1 MDTST
6 VPLPPPPIN
15 PSSHLTTIAQQQTPD
30 STTTT
35 TNPTMS
41 LPEIPNFAEEAEVEN
56 QEFFDQVDSTI
67 KTIIKEQV
75 KAQVSKIMPR
85 IEKYVTESLGA
96 DVLVRHSKNLYNAL
110 VEAYNLD
117 KDIIT
122 SYGDVVTLKRAYVI
136 NRLKIDNLAQ
146 EILVRRT
153 FNMLKGTCKS
163 FAEHEYHFKECYK
176 VVNDK
181 LDWNNP
187 EGHTYPFDLSKTLP
201 LIEDRGRQVVP
212 ADYFINNDLGD
223 YIQRDDNVLHKFKEG
238 DFPRLNMCDIE
249 DMLLLLV
256 QKKLSNLDIDD
267 RLMRSDKLYKFY
279 DETLSS
285 VRTVLHDIASSLEMN
300 YLPKKHWSN
309 LENQRSRIMI
319 KAIDKLLFERRLMRD
334 LEKFVGGREY
344 GIDLGLLERII

>member
-1 MDTST
+1 
-6 VPLPPPPIN
+6 
-15 PSSHLTTIAQQQTPD
+15 
-30 STTTT
+30 
-35 TNPTMS
+35 
-41 LPEIPNFAEEAEVEN
+41 
-56 QEFFDQVDSTI
+56 
-67 KTIIKEQV
+67 
-75 KAQVSKIMPR
+75 
-85 IEKYVTESLGA
+85 
-96 DVLVRHSKNLYNAL
+96 
-110 VEAYNLD
+110 
-117 KDIIT
+117 
-122 SYGDVVTLKRAYVI
+122 
-136 NRLKIDNLAQ
+136 NLAQ

-163 FAEHEYHFKECYK
+163 FAEHEYHFEECYK

-187 EGHTYPFDLSKTLP
+187 EGHTYPFNLSKTLP

-267 RLMRSDKLYKFY
+267 RYDLGVALQMFTKRIVVLHCVEDLQLGVESYQKKLNITRPETFRSDNPNMIPYTFY

-300 YLPKKHWSN
+300 YLPKKHWSK

-319 KAIDKLLFERRLMRD
+319 KAIDKLLFERRLMRN

-344 GIDLGLLERII
+344 GIDLRLLERTI